1 MLYCTRF
8 LPEYCLINLALLNSY
23 LHACKFFLSLLDP
36 SSFYFVAKVS
46 DPEVLAVKINES
58 FHSTNSTLTYEVNM

>member
-1 MLYCTRF
+1 M
-8 LPEYCLINLALLNSY
+8 ENLALH

-46 DPEVLAVKINES
+46 DPDVLAVKMSRS
-58 FHSTNSTLTYEVNM
+58 FHSINSTLTYEVKHV

>member
-1 MLYCTRF
+1 MRS
-8 LPEYCLINLALLNSY
+8 PSEYCVENLALDSY

-46 DPEVLAVKINES
+46 DPEVLTVEMSGS
-58 FHSTNSTLTYEVNM
+58 FHSTNSTLTYEVKHV